1 MLYLCVYIKIFPP
14 SGVYQYPHRLEPLFP
29 SPPRVTCI
37 YIYIFVQH
45 LPAAI
50 LIRNI
55 LIYNEI
61 PQDYLV
67 AHARHH
73 KAWNVGDRPIV

>member
-14 SGVYQYPHRLEPLFP
+14 SVRGSNISSPRIFFLPLPTCHVYYTYF
-29 SPPRVTCI
+29 I
-37 YIYIFVQH
+37 QH
-45 LPAAI
+45 LLAGI

>member
-1 MLYLCVYIKIFPP
+1 MRVYKNFSSIRGIPISSSPRTSF
-14 SGVYQYPHRLEPLFP
+14 SFP
-29 SPPRVTCI
+29 SPCHVYI